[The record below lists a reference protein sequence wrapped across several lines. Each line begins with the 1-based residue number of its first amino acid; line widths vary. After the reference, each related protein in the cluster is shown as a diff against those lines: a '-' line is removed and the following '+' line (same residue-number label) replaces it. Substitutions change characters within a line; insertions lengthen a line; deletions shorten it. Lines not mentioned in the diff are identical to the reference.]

1 MRDHTDPW
9 TVEYIEDLRR
19 RTENNLIYAE
29 TCDLNSLH
37 SVREFATKWINTTP
51 PRRLDMIICNAGV
64 LAPPFSSPRTTV
76 DEIEQHWGINYL
88 AHYHLV
94 NLLSPA
100 IRSQP
105 PDRDVRILF
114 TTCSLYAIG
123 NPLNQIESSP
133 WKATGTSKLAL
144 MMAAQDLQRQFD
156 KYQRPDKSPSNIR
169 CYCVDPG
176 LVRTPMSRGFL
187 SMGKIWGLLLYIVMW
202 PIWFVVLK
210 STWEGAQ
217 SILHC
222 AMSPIEYDKRG
233 EDGWQTAE
241 YCRDCHDA
249 KYLFP
254 CFRRTNGRYQREELF
269 SADKCEE
276 LRKQTDK
283 QIADAEK
290 KSAIRR
296 KVDEAKAEAEKKA
309 DKKADKKTD
318 KKKK

>member
-1 MRDHTDPW
+1 
-9 TVEYIEDLRR
+9 
-19 RTENNLIYAE
+19 
-29 TCDLNSLH
+29 
-37 SVREFATKWINTTP
+37 
-51 PRRLDMIICNAGV
+51 MIICNAGV
-64 LAPPFSSPRTTV
+64 LAPAFSTPPRMTV
-76 DEIEQHWGINYL
+76 DEFEQHWGVNYL
-88 AHYHLV
+88 AHYHLI

-123 NPLNQIESSP
+123 NPSNQIESGP

-144 MMAAQDLQRQFD
+144 MMAAQNFQRQFD
-156 KYQRPDKSPSNIR
+156 QYKRPDKSLNNIR

-176 LVRTPMSRGFL
+176 IVRTPMSRGFL

-202 PIWFVVLK
+202 PLWFIVLK
-210 STWEGAQ
+210 SAWEGAQ

-233 EDGWQTAE
+233 EDGWQSAE
-241 YCRDCHDA
+241 YCRDCHEA
-249 KYLFP
+249 KYPPEFG
-254 CFRRTNGRYQREELF
+254 CAKRRYQRDELF
-269 SADKCEE
+269 SVEKCEE

-283 QIADAEK
+283 EIADAEK

-296 KVDEAKAEAEKKA
+296 KVKQAKAEAEKKSE
-309 DKKADKKTD
+309 KKIN
-318 KKKK
+318 